1 MYFIMFV
8 YSKRSLQCLIF
19 HLSSDPCLPGLSSS
33 MAEVMQCTLPPKQL
47 CQGLSKKKVS
57 LTIVVSEVCEVVC
70 QFNDGMQYNWLGSTD
85 MCSHLRKGSFQS
97 LASFSV
103 QR

>member
-1 MYFIMFV
+1 
-8 YSKRSLQCLIF
+8 
-19 HLSSDPCLPGLSSS
+19 

-70 QFNDGMQYNWLGSTD
+70 QLNDGMQYNWLGSTD
-85 MCSHLRKGSFQS
+85 MCSHLRKGSFALS
-97 LASFSV
+97 CFIFCAKVNRGLSM
-103 QR
+103 